1 MRKNKGKQKPVDK
14 EEMLMATA
22 KKTTPKVKALVAG
35 NWKMN
40 GTKKD
45 LAEVKKLATALA
57 KQKPGCEVMIC
68 PPATLLSRM
77 ADLKLKGMALGGQ
90 DAHANESGAHTGDIS
105 MGMLKDAGAKAV
117 ILGHSERRAMLQIG
131 GHGETDK
138 QVKAKVEAAH
148 KSGLTAIMCV
158 GESLKERKQGD
169 TLKVVQGQLRGSL
182 PAACTAKNTVIA
194 YEPVWA
200 IGSGLTPTVE
210 QVAEVHTALRKAL
223 VRRFGD
229 AGAKMRIL
237 YGGSVKPTNAAE
249 LMAVP
254 NVNGALVGGASL
266 TAKDFGGIISAYR

>member
-1 MRKNKGKQKPVDK
+1 
-14 EEMLMATA
+14 MASA
-22 KKTTPKVKALVAG
+22 KKPAPKVKALIAG

-45 LAEVKKLATALA
+45 LAEIKKLASALA
-57 KQKPGCEVMIC
+57 KAKPACEVMIC

-77 ADLKLKGMALGGQ
+77 NDLKAKGIGLGGQ
-90 DAHANESGAHTGDIS
+90 DAHANESGAHTGDVS
-105 MGMLKDAGAKAV
+105 TAMLKDAGAKAV
-117 ILGHSERRAMLQIG
+117 ILGHSERRADY
-131 GHGETDK
+131 GETDK

-148 KSGLTAIMCV
+148 KTGLVAIMCV
-158 GESLKERKQGD
+158 GESLKERKKGE

-200 IGSGLTPTVE
+200 IGTGLTPTTE
-210 QVAEVHTALRKAL
+210 QVEEVHAALRKAL

-229 AGAKMRIL
+229 EGAKMRIL
-237 YGGSVKPTNAAE
+237 YGGSVKPANAEE
-249 LMAVP
+249 LMGVA

-266 TAKDFGGIISAYR
+266 TAKDFGGIIKNAY

>member
-1 MRKNKGKQKPVDK
+1 
-14 EEMLMATA
+14 MATA